1 MIDLE
6 DLDDIAAEVAD
17 IMGNGNLDLSNLNF
31 SVLQEFPDEAAPV
44 KEEKTILVATPQL
57 SAPTVTTKQSVP
69 NTYKTCMIQRMG
81 GYHPLKTRRLLWITR

>member
-31 SVLQEFPDEAAPV
+31 LFYRSFLMRPHQ
-44 KEEKTILVATPQL
+44 
-57 SAPTVTTKQSVP
+57 
-69 NTYKTCMIQRMG
+69 
-81 GYHPLKTRRLLWITR
+81 